1 MASLT
6 VGAQSVE
13 KKIVELEN
21 KTIPFF
27 NGLAVSADLVGVA
40 QMAFGDYGQ
49 YEAALRVNLK
59 NKYFP
64 VFELGYGKENACF
77 PIDVTPLR
85 SILARDPQPL
95 KALVPRVS
103 APPRSTCSRDEQP
116 KNAYAPTEAAPSR
129 VTDVRFRQPWKA
141 LRPTSTSEVTET
153 MEPFL
158 RKALGAMDVTSQP
171 NPR

>member
-1 MASLT
+1 MASLA

-59 NKYFP
+59 NVGVK
-64 VFELGYGKENACF
+64 L
-77 PIDVTPLR
+77 
-85 SILARDPQPL
+85 
-95 KALVPRVS
+95 
-103 APPRSTCSRDEQP
+103 
-116 KNAYAPTEAAPSR
+116 
-129 VTDVRFRQPWKA
+129 
-141 LRPTSTSEVTET
+141 
-153 MEPFL
+153 
-158 RKALGAMDVTSQP
+158 
-171 NPR
+171 